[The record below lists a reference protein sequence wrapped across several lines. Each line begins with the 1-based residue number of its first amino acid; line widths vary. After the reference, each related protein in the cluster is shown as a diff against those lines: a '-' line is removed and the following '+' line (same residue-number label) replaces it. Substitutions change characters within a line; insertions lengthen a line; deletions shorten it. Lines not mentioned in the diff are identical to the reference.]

1 LQDIGIRPRDLR
13 GIDIDAALRRGI
25 GDNNTMDVETRER
38 APLNNGSS
46 SDSRKYKGLLS
57 GETKEI
63 SF

>member
-1 LQDIGIRPRDLR
+1 LR